1 MNCPKALLLDAAAA
15 SSSAAGAGVGAGARD
30 YGMRQDMLSRA
41 VNDLDARRLVVC
53 DEVGSDLCLSDDKFK
68 QITGGGDT
76 MTARRLH
83 HDARPVDTSQCKILT
98 LANPPFFE
106 VASTEAFRRR
116 LLVF

>member
-1 MNCPKALLLDAAAA
+1 MNCPKALLFDAAAA
-15 SSSAAGAGVGAGARD
+15 SSSAAGAGGGAGARD

-41 VNDLDARRLVVC
+41 VNDLEARRLVVC

-83 HDARPVDTSQCKILT
+83 QDARPVDTSLSMQDFNFGESSR
-98 LANPPFFE
+98 ANEIFHDFKPF
-106 VASTEAFRRR
+106 
-116 LLVF
+116 